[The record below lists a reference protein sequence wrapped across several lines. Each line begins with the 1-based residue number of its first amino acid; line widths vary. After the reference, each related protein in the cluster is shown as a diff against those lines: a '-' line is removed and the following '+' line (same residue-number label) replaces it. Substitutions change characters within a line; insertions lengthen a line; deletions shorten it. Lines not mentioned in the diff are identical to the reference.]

1 MQNNINQRNVKR
13 QKHLSFPSLFLIF
26 FFLIFYF
33 SFPTSA
39 RAQLVIPG
47 TSVTFTL
54 GDKEWQYLRTFKLDD
69 GANVFLY
76 SYTGELLVDASGDT
90 VIPFLRIYVRENY
103 NGDVYQLAYDRYVKQ
118 PFQSL
123 REYTKGPGL
132 PHGGLGYEGIYTSP
146 SDGRD
151 YRFLMTYFKDRRTAV
166 EFRLE
171 TSRSTW
177 ETMKGRFTDLLN
189 TVK

>member
-1 MQNNINQRNVKR
+1 MQNNINLQNDKR
-13 QKHLSFPSLFLIF
+13 QKRVSLHFLFL
-26 FFLIFYF
+26 FLAFIVFHF
-33 SFPTSA
+33 SFSTPA
-39 RAQLVIPG
+39 RAQIVIPG
-47 TSVTFTL
+47 TSVTFSL

-76 SYTGELLVDASGDT
+76 SYIGEVLVDASGDT

-103 NGDVYQLAYDRYVKQ
+103 GGDVYQLAYDRYVKQ

-151 YRFLMTYFKDRRTAV
+151 YRFLMTYFKDRRTVV